1 MWFLLCS
8 IKICYCSCMWYYLC
22 CCQRNKC
29 VGHPELW
36 WRQAEWDDSALCW
49 CDRKHLEKHK
59 NDIIINRFLFSPPH
73 SPLLPPSLL
82 LPPPLLPLSSHLAT
96 HWPPSSGGAAASP
109 CWRVRGRRWWKTPP
123 CDPGC
128 CWPGPLRWDVPV
140 LTQTHHRCEVE
151 QLQVDESLWKHLIKS
166 L

>member
-1 MWFLLCS
+1 MVNWWFLLCS

-22 CCQRNKC
+22 CCQRSKC

-73 SPLLPPSLL
+73 SPLLHPSLL
-82 LPPPLLPLSSHLAT
+82 LPPPLLPLSSR
-96 HWPPSSGGAAASP
+96 PPSSSPPLTWPPTGLHLQEELLRLHVEEYEVAAGERHHHVIRVAADQVHWGGTSQF
-109 CWRVRGRRWWKTPP
+109 WHKHTT
-123 CDPGC
+123 
-128 CWPGPLRWDVPV
+128 DV
-140 LTQTHHRCEVE
+140 
-151 QLQVDESLWKHLIKS
+151 K
-166 L
+166 